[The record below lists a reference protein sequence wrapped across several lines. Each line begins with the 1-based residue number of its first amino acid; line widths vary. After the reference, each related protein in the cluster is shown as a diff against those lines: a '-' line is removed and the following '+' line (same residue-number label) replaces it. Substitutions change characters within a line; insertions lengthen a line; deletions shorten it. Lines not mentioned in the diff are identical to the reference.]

1 MFVVPPTPT
10 TTAGVMDQLE
20 GEKDAAG
27 AKVAKLEGQIKQA
40 EKCVL
45 SHVGLC
51 GSTTWER

>member
-1 MFVVPPTPT
+1 
-10 TTAGVMDQLE
+10 MDQLE